1 MGMELWLTLAVL
13 AGAVYLFVTEKLPV
27 DVVALLV
34 LASLLV
40 LGLVTPG
47 EALSGFSSQATITVA
62 AMFVLSA
69 GLQRSGA
76 LQGLAEMLARIRS
89 GWLFALV
96 MMGTIAAVSGC
107 RYSQLRAAI
116 CRSHAFWLPHAWYM
130 NIGRWVTAERGKG

>member
-13 AGAVYLFVTEKLPV
+13 AGAVYLFITEKLPA

-34 LASLLV
+34 MASLLV
-40 LGLVTPG
+40 LGLVSPA

-76 LQGLAEMLARIRS
+76 LLGLGEALARIRWS
-89 GWLFALV
+89 WAFALV
-96 MMGTIAAVSGC
+96 MM
-107 RYSQLRAAI
+107 R
-116 CRSHAFWLPHAWYM
+116 
-130 NIGRWVTAERGKG
+130 